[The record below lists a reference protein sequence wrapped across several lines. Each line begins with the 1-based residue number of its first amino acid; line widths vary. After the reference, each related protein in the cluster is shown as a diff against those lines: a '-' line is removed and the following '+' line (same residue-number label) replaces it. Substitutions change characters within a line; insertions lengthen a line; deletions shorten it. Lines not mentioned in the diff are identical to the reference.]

1 MNITMKLTFDGLVR
15 ALRFKELSVRENIS
29 IGLKP
34 SNLDTVKTRGE
45 HNERG
50 GSITESTL

>member
-1 MNITMKLTFDGLVR
+1 MKLTFEGLVR